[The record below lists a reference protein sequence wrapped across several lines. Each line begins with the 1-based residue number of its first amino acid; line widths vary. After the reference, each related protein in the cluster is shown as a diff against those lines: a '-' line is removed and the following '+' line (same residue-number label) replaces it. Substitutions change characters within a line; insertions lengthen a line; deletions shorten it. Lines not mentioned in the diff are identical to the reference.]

1 MVVCVCQF
9 RSPNSAQPL
18 QATFGFLYVCCLGL
32 CLYFCFANR
41 FISTLFLDPTYMHY
55 YNIFLFSFWLCSVWQ
70 SLAPSASLQMTQ
82 FHSFLWLLH
91 IYIYICHIF
100 IIHSS
105 VDGNLAF
112 LSCPG
117 YCSAAVNIGVHM
129 SFEIMIFSG
138 YMPRSGIAGSYSV
151 LFSVF
156 WGTSILFSIMVVSVY
171 IPTNSLEGFPF
182 LHTLSSIYCL

>member
-1 MVVCVCQF
+1 MVLCICQF
-9 RSPNSAQPL
+9 RSPNSSQPL
-18 QATFGFLYVCCLGL
+18 HATYVCYLGL
-32 CLYFCFANR
+32 CLYFCFASR
-41 FISTLFLDPTYMHY
+41 FISTLFIDPTYMHY
-55 YNIFLFSFWLCSVWQ
+55 YKIFLFSFWLRSVWQ
-70 SLAPSASLQMTQ
+70 SLAPSMSLQMTQ
-82 FHSFLWLLH
+82 FHFFYGYYIYIY
-91 IYIYICHIF
+91 IYIYICAPHLLHPF
-100 IIHSS
+100 FCWWKLS
-105 VDGNLAF
+105 L

-117 YCSAAVNIGVHM
+117 YCSAAVNIGMHI
-129 SFEIMIFSG
+129 SFEIMVFFG